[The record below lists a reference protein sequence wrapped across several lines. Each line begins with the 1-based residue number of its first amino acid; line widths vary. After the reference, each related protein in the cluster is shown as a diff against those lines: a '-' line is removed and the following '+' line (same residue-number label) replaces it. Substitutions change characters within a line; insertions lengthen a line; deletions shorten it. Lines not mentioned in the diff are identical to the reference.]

1 MSEDTEVQLT
11 EVDAPEVDAPEATP
25 EAPKVEERP
34 WKKLPPSEKQDNRI
48 PYDRFHEVNLEKN
61 TYKKERDEAKAEL
74 EAFRVRE
81 AKLAEIKSPDDI
93 KISDY
98 TDPDL
103 YLRDRDKANAAAILR
118 QFEEAQTQKEQGR
131 LIAQHQAQLVQTY
144 ERNLGEAIK
153 RDPEIKEAS
162 DLINRLADEY
172 NLKPHPDIAYELMI
186 DENLGELLFD
196 ITTNHELLTEMYRG
210 NPQDFIRKLHK
221 MSARIDREARYAP
234 KAIAG
239 DDADP
244 VTALDVQKKAIDASI
259 PVQVSGGSVASRKD
273 PGKKSNA
280 EYRQWVAK
288 GRPGS

>member
-1 MSEDTEVQLT
+1 
-11 EVDAPEVDAPEATP
+11 
-25 EAPKVEERP
+25 
-34 WKKLPPSEKQDNRI
+34 
-48 PYDRFHEVNLEKN
+48 
-61 TYKKERDEAKAEL
+61 
-74 EAFRVRE
+74 VRE
-81 AKLAEIKSPDDI
+81 AKLDEIKSPDDI

-273 PGKKSNA
+273 PGKMSNA

-288 GRPGS
+288 GRPGR